1 MMQVMLNLLFL
12 NYNMNKVID
21 KYSLKFVFIKGRK
34 TSVSKSPEFEIL
46 AQYLDLWRDPREV
59 KETLLPSINSVL
71 GGEVEF
77 NDIGADVV
85 GIALVKRQTTE
96 LTGSEIG
103 YLDLELPT
111 EDFREIILKWLEFIE
126 ND

>member
-1 MMQVMLNLLFL
+1 
-12 NYNMNKVID
+12 MNTSIN
-21 KYSLKFVFIKGRK
+21 KYPVKFSFIRGRK
-34 TSVSKSPEFEIL
+34 TSLSESPEYEIL

-59 KETLLPSINSVL
+59 KETLLSGINSVL
-71 GGEVEF
+71 SGEIEF

-96 LTGSEIG
+96 LTGSEVG

-111 EDFREIILKWLEFIE
+111 KDFKEIILKWLEFLE
-126 ND
+126 NDEKRQA